1 MYKLY
6 ADQKDGSNIV
16 YYQNGV
22 TPHLWLIATEG
33 KRTISKSHFC
43 DNLLDIASEINDD
56 LFTNEVANLIAVL
69 KSDNLSELQIG
80 GMSANHSIEELRS
93 LVDSF
98 DYEKIF
104 GDHVN
109 KIEYYE
115 TAESKEYFKEYQ
127 KTHKAQYR
135 NITNILVA
143 INVIVFIVNMIL
155 GYIPLQFIWGGSL
168 ASVWT
173 WLSILFAGFTQLSF
187 LHIFFNMSFLMSL
200 GPILERIL
208 GKSRFLTLYFVS
220 LFVSGIFVV
229 LFSNSPTAG
238 ASGALYGLFA
248 FFICMTL
255 KHETNQQQIRNV
267 LSTFGINILFTLLAP
282 GISIAGHLGGA
293 VAGVIMFLIY
303 SRK

>member
-22 TPHLWLIATEG
+22 TPHLWLIAAEG
-33 KRTISKSHFC
+33 KRSISKSQFC
-43 DNLLDIASEINDD
+43 DNLLDIASDINDD
-56 LFTNEVANLIAVL
+56 LFTNEVANLIAIL
-69 KSDNLSELQIG
+69 KMDTLSELQISG
-80 GMSANHSIEELRS
+80 VSATQSSEELKN

-109 KIEYYE
+109 KVEYYE

-127 KTHKAQYR
+127 KTYKAQYR
-135 NITNILVA
+135 NMTNILVM
-143 INVIVFIVNMIL
+143 INVIVFIFNLIFS
-155 GYIPLQFIWGGSL
+155 YIPLQFIWGGSL
-168 ASVWT
+168 LSIWT
-173 WLSILFAGFTQLSF
+173 WISILFAGFTQLSL

-200 GPILERIL
+200 GQILERVL
-208 GKSRFLTLYFVS
+208 GKTKYLTVYFVS

-248 FFICMTL
+248 FFICLTL

-282 GISIAGHLGGA
+282 GISVAGHLGGA

-303 SRK
+303 NRK